1 MLSNNQAL
9 SGSAVGSADLKLGQ
23 RFLPKIRTGTGSETA
38 TANSFADN
46 LKNIKSKIAT
56 QDVFSGSTGSALPT
70 DVRCELPNQPR
81 TPVNPE
87 RPPVPRCGLPEVT
100 LSNLSAQKGF
110 KAVKS

>member
-23 RFLPKIRTGTGSETA
+23 RYLSKTRTGTGSETA
-38 TANSFADN
+38 TTNSFADN

>member
-110 KAVKS
+110 KALKS

>member
-56 QDVFSGSTGSALPT
+56 QDVFSGSTGSAVPT
-70 DVRCELPNQPR
+70 DVKCELPNQPR

>member
-38 TANSFADN
+38 TVNSFADN

>member
-56 QDVFSGSTGSALPT
+56 QDVFPGSTGSALPT
-70 DVRCELPNQPR
+70 DVKCELPSQPR